1 MIFHVSIA
9 ADEPQRT
16 ARFIAELW
24 GGKAYPF
31 PPVAKGSWVATA
43 GDDRNS
49 TVEVYPRGTELHLAG
64 EESQV
69 LDRSAA
75 PVRNGPFH
83 AAIATDLSIDEVETL
98 AEREGIV
105 ARVCQRAPFRV
116 IEVWLDGCQMIEV
129 LTPEM
134 QREYLVNATAAKLE
148 AMFGAG
154 PPLQPA

>member
-1 MIFHVSIA
+1 MIFHISIA
-9 ADEPQRT
+9 ADDPQRT
-16 ARFIAELW
+16 AHFLAELW

-31 PPVAKGSWVATA
+31 PPVAKGSWVAAA
-43 GDDRNS
+43 GDSRNS
-49 TVEVYPRGTELHLAG
+49 TVEVYPRGTELHLADG
-64 EESQV
+64 ESRV

-83 AAIATDLSIDEVETL
+83 AAIATDLSIDEVEAL

-116 IEVWLDGCQMIEV
+116 IEVWLDDCQMIEV

-134 QREYLVNATAAKLE
+134 QREYLENATPAKLE

-154 PPLQPA
+154 PPLQAA